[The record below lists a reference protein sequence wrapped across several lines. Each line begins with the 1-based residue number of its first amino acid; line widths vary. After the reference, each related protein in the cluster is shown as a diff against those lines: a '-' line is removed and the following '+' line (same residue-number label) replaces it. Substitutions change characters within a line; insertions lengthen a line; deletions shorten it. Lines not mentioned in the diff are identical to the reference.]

1 MSKPRICLIYTG
13 GTIGMIETPD
23 GLRPPEDAS
32 DFLKI
37 APELEEFVEID
48 FVELLNKD
56 SSDMN
61 PSDWKMMATA
71 VYERRNDGY
80 KGFVIAHG
88 TDTMHFSSSALAFAL
103 GRNLNFPV
111 VFTGAQTTPKV
122 WYGDARI
129 NLARACRV
137 ALEDIAEVVISFGDF
152 VFRGCRAQKKHEKK
166 FDAFESP
173 AFPPLAYIM
182 ETIDIQP
189 ITKKVKKDGRGEIEF
204 QPNFEKGILQVSLIP
219 GLEPELLRPSIK
231 LDECQGVV
239 LQSFGAGNVP
249 NEPRYSFVPI
259 IKEMIEQKD
268 KPTIITS
275 QFPGGSTIDSPYELG
290 RKAVQAGAIPTG
302 NMTYAAAT
310 AKFRWVLALVN
321 KKIEKE
327 EIAPSNKIKLIR
339 ELMTENIIGEVGP
352 VVELKTLDSHLQN
365 ILK

>member
-1 MSKPRICLIYTG
+1 MFEKPKICLIYTG
-13 GTIGMIETPD
+13 GTIGMIETTD

-37 APELEEFVEID
+37 APELEELVKID
-48 FVELLNKD
+48 FEEILNKD

-61 PSDWKMMATA
+61 PGDWEKMAKA

-88 TDTMHFSSSALAFAL
+88 TDTMHFSASALAFAL

-122 WYGDARI
+122 GHGDARV
-129 NLARACRV
+129 NLMRACKV
-137 ALEDIAEVVISFGDF
+137 ALEPIPEVVISFGEF
-152 VFRGCRAQKKHEKK
+152 VFRGCRAQKKHEKR

-189 ITKKVKKDGRGEIEF
+189 IARKKINGRGEIEF
-204 QPNFEKGILQVSLIP
+204 RPHFEKDILQISLIP
-219 GLEPELLRPSIK
+219 GLEPELLRPAIK
-231 LDECQGVV
+231 SNRCQGVI

-249 NEPRYSFVPI
+249 NEPGYSFVPI
-259 IKEMIEQKD
+259 IEEMVKKN

-275 QFPGGSTIDSPYELG
+275 QFPGGSTIDSPYMLG
-290 RKAVQAGAIPTG
+290 RIAIEAGAIPTG

-310 AKFRWVLALVN
+310 AKFRWVLALV
-321 KKIEKE
+321 KE
-327 EIAPSNKIKLIR
+327 EIKIGKIPQSEKITQIR
-339 ELMTENIIGEVGP
+339 KLMTQNIIGEVGGI
-352 VVELKTLDSHLQN
+352 ESID
-365 ILK
+365 